1 MGHIQPRHGD
11 SNQSQA
17 EILAAQAEQTSA
29 LLQQLSQQL
38 DPELQRVYELNKAK
52 EAGKAR
58 LVKTEEKDEAG
69 VKLYKIHAGGQ
80 ERQMKYL
87 QVMNFIKQ
95 NEPRQVSRAIA
106 ATSQM

>member
-1 MGHIQPRHGD
+1 MGHIQPRPGD

-38 DPELQRVYELNKAK
+38 DPELQRVYEVNKAK
-52 EAGKAR
+52 EAEKAK
-58 LVKTEEKDEAG
+58 LIKAEDKDEAG

-87 QVMNFIKQ
+87 QVMNFIK
-95 NEPRQVSRAIA
+95 
-106 ATSQM
+106 